1 MHKHRKIRIP
11 LTGIEAYN
19 CITEVGQWMDYQ
31 GLFKEVIPAEHQ
43 GLIQK
48 SFHI

>member
-1 MHKHRKIRIP
+1 MHNHLKIRIP

-19 CITEVGQWMDYQ
+19 YVPEVGQWMDYR
-31 GLFKEVIPAEHQ
+31 GLFKEVIPAEQQ

-48 SFHI
+48 SFHS